1 MCRICRTSCGRHMRS
16 WTADTVMFMNSF
28 FIYPNTRKDGALALL
43 PQVCAQLGR
52 ADLRLMLPSRLRTMA
67 PEIEGVDYLEPEAA
81 IRSADVAIVLGGDGT
96 MLRIARE
103 AARHDLPL
111 LGINVGHVGFMTELE
126 PGELGEMEKLFKGYY
141 SIDSRMMLHVSVI
154 RNQRVVYENDALNDI
169 VIANG
174 AAFRVVRVCISADD
188 EEVTQFNGDG
198 VIVATPTGSTAYGL
212 SAGGPVIEPSA
223 ENLVV
228 IPICAHA
235 LTAKSFVFS
244 PERRIML
251 AASCE
256 GGSEV
261 FISADGGQGFAVR
274 PDDRVIITHSPLRTR
289 LVRLKGLSFYKI
301 LQQKL

>member
-1 MCRICRTSCGRHMRS
+1 
-16 WTADTVMFMNSF
+16 MFMKSF
-28 FIYPNTRKDGALALL
+28 FIYPNMRKGDAVALV
-43 PQVCAQLGR
+43 PQVCA
-52 ADLRLMLPSRLRTMA
+52 RLRRDGVRLILPMQMRAAA
-67 PEIEGVDYLEPEAA
+67 PEVPGADYMETDEA
-81 IRSADVAIVLGGDGT
+81 IRVADAAVVLGGDGT
-96 MLRIARE
+96 MLRIAQ
-103 AARHDLPL
+103 AAAQNDVPL
-111 LGINVGHVGFMTELE
+111 LGVNVGHVGFMTELE
-126 PGELGEMEKLFKGYY
+126 PGELGEMEKLFDGYS

-169 VIANG
+169 VIAKG
-174 AAFRVVRVCISADD
+174 TAFRVVRVCISADD
-188 EEVTQFNGDG
+188 EEVTSFNGDG

-223 ENLVV
+223 ENMAV

-251 AASCE
+251 TASCE

-261 FISADGGQGFAVR
+261 FVSADGGQSFAVR
-274 PDDRVIITHSPLRTR
+274 PDDRVIITRSPLRTR
-289 LVRLKGLSFYKI
+289 LVRLKGISFYKI

>member
-1 MCRICRTSCGRHMRS
+1 
-16 WTADTVMFMNSF
+16 MFMKSF
-28 FIYPNTRKDGALALL
+28 FIYPNMRKGDAVALV
-43 PQVCAQLGR
+43 PQVCA
-52 ADLRLMLPSRLRTMA
+52 RLRRDGVRLLLPMQMRAAA
-67 PEIEGVDYLEPEAA
+67 PEVPGADYMETDEA
-81 IRSADVAIVLGGDGT
+81 IRVADAAVVLGGDGT
-96 MLRIARE
+96 MLRIAR
-103 AARHDLPL
+103 AAAQNDVPL
-111 LGINVGHVGFMTELE
+111 LGVNVGHVGFMTELE
-126 PGELGEMEKLFKGYY
+126 PGELGEMEKLFDGYS

-169 VIANG
+169 VIAKG
-174 AAFRVVRVCISADD
+174 TAFRVVRVCISADD
-188 EEVTQFNGDG
+188 EEVTRFNGDG

-223 ENLVV
+223 ENMAV

-251 AASCE
+251 TASCE

-261 FISADGGQGFAVR
+261 FVSADGGQSFAVR
-274 PDDRVIITHSPLRTR
+274 PDDRVIITRSPLRTR
-289 LVRLKGLSFYKI
+289 LVRLKGISFYKI

>member
-1 MCRICRTSCGRHMRS
+1 
-16 WTADTVMFMNSF
+16 MFMKSF
-28 FIYPNTRKDGALALL
+28 FIYPNMRKGDAVALV
-43 PQVCAQLGR
+43 PQVCA
-52 ADLRLMLPSRLRTMA
+52 RLRRDGVRLILPMQMRAAA
-67 PEIEGVDYLEPEAA
+67 PEVPGADYMEIDEA
-81 IRSADVAIVLGGDGT
+81 IRVADAAVVLGGDGT
-96 MLRIARE
+96 MLRIAR
-103 AARHDLPL
+103 AAAQNDVPL
-111 LGINVGHVGFMTELE
+111 LGVNVGHVGFMTELE
-126 PGELGEMEKLFKGYY
+126 PGELGEMEKLFDGYS

-169 VIANG
+169 VIAKG
-174 AAFRVVRVCISADD
+174 TAFRVVRVCISADD
-188 EEVTQFNGDG
+188 EEVTSFNGDG

-223 ENLVV
+223 ENMAV

-251 AASCE
+251 TASCE

-261 FISADGGQGFAVR
+261 FVSADGGQSFAVR
-274 PDDRVIITHSPLRTR
+274 PDDRVIITRSPLRTR
-289 LVRLKGLSFYKI
+289 LVRLKGISFYKI

>member
-1 MCRICRTSCGRHMRS
+1 
-16 WTADTVMFMNSF
+16 MFMKSF
-28 FIYPNTRKDGALALL
+28 FIYPNMRKGDAVALV
-43 PQVCAQLGR
+43 PQVCA
-52 ADLRLMLPSRLRTMA
+52 RLRRDGVRLILPMQMRAAA
-67 PEIEGVDYLEPEAA
+67 PEVPGTDYMETDEA
-81 IRSADVAIVLGGDGT
+81 IRVADAAVVLGGDGT
-96 MLRIARE
+96 MLRIAR
-103 AARHDLPL
+103 AAAQNDVPL
-111 LGINVGHVGFMTELE
+111 LGVNVGHVGFMTELE
-126 PGELGEMEKLFKGYY
+126 PGELGEMEKLFDGYS

-169 VIANG
+169 VIAKG
-174 AAFRVVRVCISADD
+174 TAFRVVRVCISADD
-188 EEVTQFNGDG
+188 EEVTSFNGDG

-223 ENLVV
+223 ENMAV

-251 AASCE
+251 TASCE

-261 FISADGGQGFAVR
+261 FVSADGGQSFAVR
-274 PDDRVIITHSPLRTR
+274 PDDRVIITRSPLRTR
-289 LVRLKGLSFYKI
+289 LVRLKGISFYKI